1 MASTPAMIQQH
12 IRAPLQRVVSA
23 SARSIAVSSRP
34 YATIPTGNS
43 GNTSPSSSASSS
55 VSVSSSP
62 SFSNAGTTVTTA
74 TTTVRRPTYFK
85 DASLASFDDFL
96 PTSSSPA
103 PLSPGDAYTLR
114 TAEVGPASNRRTI
127 TRLPEWLKTPIPAGN
142 DNYKKIKKDLR
153 GLGLHTVCEE
163 ARCPN
168 ISECWGGSNKN
179 AATATIMLMGD
190 TCTRGCRFCSVKTNR
205 NPAPLDPHEPENTA
219 EALARWGLGYVVL
232 TSVDRDDLADGGARH
247 FAETIRRIKAKKPSL
262 LVEALTGDF
271 LGDLDMVRVVAESG
285 LDVYAHNVETVE
297 GLTPYVRDRRA
308 TFRQS
313 LAVLEHVKKVKG
325 PGGIITKTS
334 LMLGLG
340 EQEAEVVDALR
351 ELRKVGVD
359 VVTFGQYMRPTKRHL
374 KVDKY
379 VTPDEF
385 EMWRQRAVDM
395 GFLYVASGPLVR
407 SSYKAGEAF
416 IENVLRKRAG
426 GSAPAGLSGKLE
438 DAAVVEE
445 MMKAGSA

>member
-1 MASTPAMIQQH
+1 MASPSVSIQR
-12 IRAPLQRVVSA
+12 ICAPLQRA
-23 SARSIAVSSRP
+23 I
-34 YATIPTGNS
+34 
-43 GNTSPSSSASSS
+43 SSS
-55 VSVSSSP
+55 VSVASRRSYATIPSGDPKDQPTSSP
-62 SFSNAGTTVTTA
+62 S
-74 TTTVRRPTYFK
+74 RRPTYFK
-85 DASLASFDDFL
+85 DTSVGSFDDFL
-96 PTSSSPA
+96 STSSSAA
-103 PLSPGDAYTLR
+103 PLAPSDAYTLR

-153 GLGLHTVCEE
+153 GLGLSTVCEE

-168 ISECWGGSNKN
+168 ISDCWGGSDKN

-190 TCTRGCRFCSVKTNR
+190 TCTRGCRFCSVKTNGA
-205 NPAPLDPHEPENTA
+205 PAPLDPHEPENTA

-232 TSVDRDDLADGGARH
+232 TTVDRDDLPDGGAAH
-247 FAETIRRIKAKKPSL
+247 FSETIRKIKQKKPSL

-271 LGDLDMVRVVAESG
+271 QGNLDMVEIMALSG
-285 LDVYAHNVETVE
+285 LDVFAHNIETVE

-313 LAVLEHVKKVKG
+313 LNVLEHVKKVKG
-325 PGGIITKTS
+325 AEAVITKTS
-334 LMLGLG
+334 MMLGLG
-340 EQEAEVVDALR
+340 EQEQEIIDTLK
-351 ELRKVGVD
+351 ELRKINVD

-374 KVDKY
+374 KVEKY

-385 EMWRQRAVDM
+385 EMWRQRAMDM

-416 IENVLRKRAG
+416 IENVLRKTAG
-426 GSAPAGLSGKLE
+426 ERIPTGGKLE

-445 MMKAGSA
+445 LLKTQSP

>member
-1 MASTPAMIQQH
+1 MASAPTLQR
-12 IRAPLQRVVSA
+12 IRAPLRRAAGA
-23 SARSIAVSSRP
+23 SFTAART
-34 YATIPTGNS
+34 YATVPDTPSPTTAN
-43 GNTSPSSSASSS
+43 P
-55 VSVSSSP
+55 
-62 SFSNAGTTVTTA
+62 AGTPT
-74 TTTVRRPTYFK
+74 RRPTYFK
-85 DASLASFDDFL
+85 NTTVASLDDFISSRESSL
-96 PTSSSPA
+96 PATE
-103 PLSPGDAYTLR
+103 AYTLR

-142 DNYKKIKKDLR
+142 SNYKKIKKDLR

-168 ISECWGGSNKN
+168 ISDCWGGDNKN

-205 NPAPLDPHEPENTA
+205 KPAALDPHEPENTA

-247 FAETIRRIKAKKPSL
+247 FAETISKIKQKKPSL

-271 LGDLDMVRVVAESG
+271 RGDLDMVKIVADSG

-313 LAVLEHVKKVKG
+313 LRVLNHVKDVRG
-325 PGGIITKTS
+325 DQGIITKTS

-340 EQEAEVVDALR
+340 EQEHEVEDALR
-351 ELRKVGVD
+351 ELRKARVD

-374 KVDKY
+374 KVEKY

-385 EMWRQRAVDM
+385 EMWRQRALDM

-416 IENVLRKRAG
+416 IENVLKKRAG
-426 GSAPAGLSGKLE
+426 EKVAAAAEGKLGE
-438 DAAVVEE
+438 AVAMEPQL
-445 MMKAGSA
+445 